1 MVHEKRRAER
11 ISVNLPVSVKLV
23 DKKTGSVLAG
33 PVDGKARNFSPM
45 GLALSLA
52 NIPGDTESAIEIPAK
67 PVWYDRDKVTPEKK
81 RALLGV
87 EFLLKPKDRGI
98 KKLVKELAQ
107 ESESPKSWWQKKIF

>member
-52 NIPGDTESAIEIPAK
+52 NIRIDNYHLFFTCQDNPH
-67 PVWYDRDKVTPEKK
+67 Y
-81 RALLGV
+81 
-87 EFLLKPKDRGI
+87 
-98 KKLVKELAQ
+98 
-107 ESESPKSWWQKKIF
+107 